1 MSTKEK
7 PIGTESELVII
18 HNLSGNE
25 KWQEIFVVMETT
37 NLLESVEFYTSQ
49 LRRLNIKKDGKEI
62 KVLGLL
68 PV

>member
-37 NLLESVEFYTSQ
+37 NLLESVEFYT
-49 LRRLNIKKDGKEI
+49 
-62 KVLGLL
+62 
-68 PV
+68 